1 MSLCKAWASG
11 LSTSLTEVRH
21 TLESKTIPLVII
33 YGRPASGKLTI
44 ARELSR
50 LTKLK
55 LFHNHLTVDLLLSVF
70 EFGSP
75 AFVTLREQIWLS
87 VICEACAAKT
97 GLIFTFTPERTVSG
111 GFLNRLV
118 DEATSFGADV
128 RLVEVVCSEDQ
139 IEKRLESSSRK
150 QFGKLHSVEEYRTLK
165 AAGAFAVQIALTPDL
180 TIDTSVTEPRT
191 SAARIADIIFSDSTT
206 DEVSA

>member
-1 MSLCKAWASG
+1 MNSLDGKER
-11 LSTSLTEVRH
+11 T
-21 TLESKTIPLVII
+21 PLVVI
-33 YGRPASGKLTI
+33 YGPPASGKLTV

-87 VICEACAAKT
+87 VMQEACATKT
-97 GLIFTFTPERTVSG
+97 GLIFTFTPERTVSD

-118 DEATSFGADV
+118 DEGRHWGGDV
-128 RLVEVVCSEDQ
+128 VVVEVVCDEGE
-139 IEKRLESSSRK
+139 IEQRLESSSRK
-150 QFGKLHSVEEYRTLK
+150 QFGKLNSVGEYRKLK
-165 AAGAFAVQIALTPDL
+165 EAGAFATATTVEPDL
-180 TIDTSVTEPRT
+180 TIDTTAMSPQT
-191 SAARIADIIFSDSTT
+191 SAVRIA
-206 DEVSA
+206 AMLKQ